1 MLLVVMVAGLFGGV
15 VSGIAG
21 LGAGIAALPVL
32 LYGPELLGLDPLSIK
47 EVTGLTVVQSLT
59 SGIVNLVRH
68 HGAGYVHRPLVMRIG
83 VPAGVAALI
92 GALVSRLMPDVAL
105 LAMMAAMTLTAS
117 LVMVF
122 PGVLGARKRSAPEAE
137 WQAQSQAIG
146 AGSPPYDRGW
156 ASVMGVLVGGA
167 GGISGL
173 PGAFLLVPLMIY
185 RLGIPTRIAIG
196 SNLGIMLFASGAAL
210 AGKLGGSLVPLY
222 PALVITGSA
231 MTAALVGYEINR
243 RLSPRHLRGI
253 LAVLVAATAVRVLVD
268 VFV

>member
-1 MLLVVMVAGLFGGV
+1 LLLVVMVAGLFGGV

-32 LYGPELLGLDPLSIK
+32 LYGPELVGLDPLSVK
-47 EVTGLTVVQSLT
+47 EVTGLTVGQSLT
-59 SGIVNLVRH
+59 SGIVNLARH
-68 HGAGYVHRPLVMRIG
+68 HGAGYVHRPLVVRIG
-83 VPAGVAALI
+83 FPAGVAALT
-92 GALVSRLMPDVAL
+92 GALVSRLLPDVAL
-105 LAMMAAMTLTAS
+105 LAMMAAMTLVAS
-117 LVMVF
+117 VVMVF
-122 PGVLGARKRSAPEAE
+122 PGVLGARKKSAPEAE
-137 WQAQSQAIG
+137 WQVAG
-146 AGSPPYDRGW
+146 ASPAYDRGW
-156 ASVMGVLVGGA
+156 ATVMGALVGGA

-196 SNLGIMLFASGAAL
+196 NNLGIMMFASGAAL
-210 AGKLGGSLVPLY
+210 AGKLGGNLVPLY

-231 MTAALVGYEINR
+231 MAAALVGYEINR
-243 RLSPRHLRGI
+243 RLSPRHLRTI

>member
-1 MLLVVMVAGLFGGV
+1 MVAGLFGGV
-15 VSGIAG
+15 VSGVAG

-32 LYGPELLGLDPLSIK
+32 LYGPELFGLDPLSIK
-47 EVTGLTVVQSLT
+47 EITGLTVVQSLT
-59 SGIVNLVRH
+59 SGIVNLARH

-83 VPAGVAALI
+83 IPAGVAALT
-92 GALVSRLMPDVAL
+92 GALVSRLLPDVAL

-117 LVMVF
+117 VVMIF
-122 PGVLGARKRSAPEAE
+122 PGVLGVRKRSAPEAD
-137 WQAQSQAIG
+137 WKATK
-146 AGSPPYDRGW
+146 AGSPPYDKRW
-156 ASVMGVLVGGA
+156 ATVMGALVGGA

-173 PGAFLLVPLMIY
+173 PGAFLLVPLIIY

-196 SNLGIMLFASGAAL
+196 SNLGIMMFASGAAL
-210 AGKLGGSLVPLY
+210 AGKVGGSLVPLY
-222 PALVITGSA
+222 PALVITASA

-253 LAVLVAATAVRVLVD
+253 LALLVAATAVRVLVD